1 MASKHEITEEYKK
14 ELEAELDNLI
24 NVLIPKNTQA
34 LTEAKAQGDLSENAD
49 YDAARDEQAR
59 LNARKIEIKDILDNS
74 IIITVKGYDK
84 VQTGVYVTIEYTGP
98 NGKVTDKFK
107 LTSPVEA
114 DITSKKLS
122 IESPIGKAI
131 IDHKKGDV
139 AKAVTPIGIMNVKVI
154 DISKE

>member
-1 MASKHEITEEYKK
+1 MANKHEITEEYKK

-34 LTEAKAQGDLSENAD
+34 LSEAKAQGDLSENAD

-59 LNARKIEIKDILDNS
+59 LNARKVEIKDILDNC
-74 IIITVKGYDK
+74 IIINVKSYDK

-114 DITSKKLS
+114 DITAKKLS
-122 IESPIGKAI
+122 TESPIGKAI
-131 IDHKKGDV
+131 FDHKKGDV
-139 AKAVTPIGIMNVKVI
+139 AKAVTPVGIMNVKVI
-154 DISKE
+154 DITNE